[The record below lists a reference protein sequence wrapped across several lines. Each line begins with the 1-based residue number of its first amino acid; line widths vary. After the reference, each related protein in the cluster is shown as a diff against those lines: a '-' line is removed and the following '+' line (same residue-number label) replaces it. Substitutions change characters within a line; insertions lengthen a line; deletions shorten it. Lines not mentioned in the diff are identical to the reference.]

1 MKYLIVIFFLMGIS
15 SVIVLYF
22 FRSEDPIKVND
33 VALQVNGQFTTEKQ
47 IEALIKT
54 HGYHGEGRSG
64 QMDALVTRQLMIQE
78 AVRLGIDKEEAFRM
92 ALKLYYEQSLIKV
105 LTDRQLA
112 QAKVDITASDIDR
125 YLAGS
130 GKKYTF
136 TETPIESGRLITAKG
151 VQHTVIF
158 DDLSESLRLL
168 LSSIKPG
175 ESVSKF
181 DTGTEI
187 SHIRLDKVEESE
199 NVKPVIYDRERL
211 AVMLNNYYRSRE
223 VDRWIRA
230 LHEKASII
238 ISDKEKIND

>member
-92 ALKLYYEQSLIKV
+92 ALKLYYEQSLIKDR
-105 LTDRQLA
+105 TDRQLA